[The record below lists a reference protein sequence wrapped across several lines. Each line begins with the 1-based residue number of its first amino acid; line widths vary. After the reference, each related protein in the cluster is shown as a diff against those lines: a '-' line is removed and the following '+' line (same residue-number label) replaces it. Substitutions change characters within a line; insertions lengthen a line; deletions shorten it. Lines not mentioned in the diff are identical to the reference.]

1 MSYYTKEQL
10 RLIILEKH
18 TYCIE
23 NEIPIFVSMEK
34 SYAQIATEEDVV
46 SFFWFEFPAEL
57 EMDGSGVQKVVNNP
71 KLKSIMAA
79 RVDYDLYCDDRVAID
94 MVFAQKENKTLKE
107 FIKEKRNSIQ
117 ETKKSLGV
125 DIKVIT
131 ENIQK
136 LHEKLNKPKDNGS

>member
-23 NEIPIFVSMEK
+23 NEIPILVSMEK
-34 SYAQIATEEDVV
+34 SYAQIATEEDIV
-46 SFFWFEFPAEL
+46 SFFWFEFPSEL
-57 EMDGSGVQKVVNNP
+57 EMDGSGAQKVVNNP
-71 KLKSIMAA
+71 KLKSIMVA

-94 MVFAQKENKTLKE
+94 MVFAQRENKTLKE
-107 FIKEKRNSIQ
+107 FIKENRNAVQ

-125 DIKVIT
+125 DIEVIMKK
-131 ENIQK
+131 IQK
-136 LHEKLNKPKDNGS
+136 LHEKLNKPKE